1 MTKYSKEQRA
11 RIMESYFT
19 HDGSLVAVQRDFM
32 TTFNQRKRP
41 CRHCIITIISKSR
54 ESGSTADMT
63 MPILGEAFPGK
74 VISRSGDVS
83 WF

>member
-32 TTFNQRKRP
+32 TTFNQRTRST
-41 CRHCIITIISKSR
+41 RHCIITIISEFRK
-54 ESGSTADMT
+54 SGSTADK
-63 MPILGEAFPGK
+63 E
-74 VISRSGDVS
+74 RSDRPRTVR
-83 WF
+83 FKQHLTRPKNIN